1 MHQSRTDNHLKIPRH
16 LLLTPSDSL
25 GAASLSNFKDLG
37 AHTLRESAAFASIR
51 NFTKT
56 YPIHSDY
63 RSPSF
68 VAKYRRLNS
77 LYADEGTFLS
87 FSSFGVNGQLEAD
100 AISSLG
106 NSFTSTILDS
116 ESFLRFL
123 NSSTG
128 INLAN
133 PIYLL
138 STSPSPLTP
147 TKPTIDV

>member
-1 MHQSRTDNHLKIPRH
+1 MHQNRTDYHLTIPRH

-25 GAASLSNFKDLG
+25 GAASFSNFKDIG
-37 AHTLRESAAFASIR
+37 VGTLRESSAFASIR
-51 NFTKT
+51 NFTKI
-56 YPIHSDY
+56 YPTHSNY

-77 LYADEGTFLS
+77 LYADDSTFLN
-87 FSSFGVNGQLEAD
+87 FSSFGVNGQLEAG
-100 AISSLG
+100 AISSLR
-106 NSFTSTILDS
+106 NSFTSTALDS

-128 INLAN
+128 VNLAN
-133 PIYLL
+133 PVYLL

-147 TKPTIDV
+147 TKSTIDV